1 MTDHELITS
10 ALRDRERL
18 SREAAE
24 KVVRELERGGD
35 DVVQAASEWA
45 RTGELPA
52 EPVLHGHSPSTLG
65 RSFPPSVALTAMTAL
80 RHEPDMARQAL
91 RHRGLP
97 RRR

>member
-1 MTDHELITS
+1 VNDHELITN
-10 ALRDRERL
+10 ALRERQNL
-18 SREAAE
+18 SADAAE
-24 KVVRELERGGD
+24 NVVKELERGGED
-35 DVVQAASEWA
+35 LVQAASEWA

-52 EPVLHGHSPSTLG
+52 EPVLHGHSPATLG

-80 RHEPDMARQAL
+80 RHEPEVARQAL